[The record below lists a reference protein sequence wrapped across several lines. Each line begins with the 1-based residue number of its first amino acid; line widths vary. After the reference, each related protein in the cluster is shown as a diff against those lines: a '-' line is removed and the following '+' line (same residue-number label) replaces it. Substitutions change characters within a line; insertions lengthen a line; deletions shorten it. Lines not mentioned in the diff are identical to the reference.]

1 MRNSTAGSSS
11 SKKSCLPGVCCSSS
25 SSVRTLYVT
34 DLVHQ
39 IYYQLYEISTI
50 IPGFIMGFV
59 IDSHGDIIT
68 MMDKYSIVVPPN
80 NNDGSK
86 RTFSTVPIESNV
98 TVLTVPKPVKRYIPF
113 YRSIQAPSL
122 PTISSS
128 LIKLSPPYNP
138 TITYWQPHE
147 IQRFLMSITTLKMMI
162 NSQLSMSIS
171 LSHSTVYDKGGRKM
185 YGTSMD
191 LTAVSTPV
199 SASLRDDERMDDIL
213 APTNVSNLQVPMD
226 ASLSTTGLYL
236 PPPPPPSSPSIILPE
251 RNIPYSSLSS
261 VGIHSSSSHPL
272 NSSIIHIKGNRTLTS
287 IYEQNENGGGT
298 VIVLVSED
306 INLSSSV
313 DGSKND
319 ELAIITQ
326 INLPYIENYVRS
338 QLYSIHSKV
347 DRIQQYVYT
356 NYT

>member
-1 MRNSTAGSSS
+1 
-11 SKKSCLPGVCCSSS
+11 
-25 SSVRTLYVT
+25 
-34 DLVHQ
+34 
-39 IYYQLYEISTI
+39 
-50 IPGFIMGFV
+50 
-59 IDSHGDIIT
+59 
-68 MMDKYSIVVPPN
+68 
-80 NNDGSK
+80 
-86 RTFSTVPIESNV
+86 
-98 TVLTVPKPVKRYIPF
+98 
-113 YRSIQAPSL
+113 
-122 PTISSS
+122 
-128 LIKLSPPYNP
+128 
-138 TITYWQPHE
+138 
-147 IQRFLMSITTLKMMI
+147 
-162 NSQLSMSIS
+162 
-171 LSHSTVYDKGGRKM
+171 M